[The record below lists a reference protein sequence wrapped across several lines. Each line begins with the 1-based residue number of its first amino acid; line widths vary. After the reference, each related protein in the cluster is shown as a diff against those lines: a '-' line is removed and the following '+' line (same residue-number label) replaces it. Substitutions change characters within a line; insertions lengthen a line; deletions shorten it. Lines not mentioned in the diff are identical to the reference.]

1 MAAFNWPITALSSI
15 LHRMSGVLLFLA
27 VPLALWMLEQSLESQ
42 SSYEALQQMLS
53 GGLAKFVIWLVLA
66 ALAYHIIAG
75 IKHLL
80 MDVGVG
86 ESLEG
91 GILASRL
98 VIILGVLSAVGL
110 GVWIW

>member
-1 MAAFNWPITALSSI
+1 MAAFKWPITALSSI
-15 LHRMSGVLLFLA
+15 LHRMSGVLLFIA
-27 VPLALWMLEQSLESQ
+27 VPFALWMLEQSLESQ
-42 SSYEALQQMLS
+42 TSYEQLQHLLS
-53 GGLAKFVIWLVLA
+53 GGLAKFIIWLVLA
-66 ALAYHIIAG
+66 ALSYHIIAG

-80 MDVGVG
+80 MDIGIG

-98 VIILGVLSAVGL
+98 VIILGVLTAIGL